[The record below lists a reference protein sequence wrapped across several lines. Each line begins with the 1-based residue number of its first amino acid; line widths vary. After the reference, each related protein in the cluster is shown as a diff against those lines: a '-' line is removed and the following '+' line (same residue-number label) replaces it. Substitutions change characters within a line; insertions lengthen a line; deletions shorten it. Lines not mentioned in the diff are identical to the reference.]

1 MLANVGMLVQPISRA
16 VYLTNNSALVPSA
29 LFSHS
34 DQSSQWQTGIPSGT
48 GSSGWGGR
56 ITDLMQSQNAGAI
69 FPSMTATNSCQLFCT
84 GVQTFPATVPPTGM
98 ATLNPLSSAPAN
110 AAMQQLLTFDNGVQL
125 VQSGNGIMT
134 RGNNYATT
142 LTGLLG
148 GVTLQTQF
156 PAGNPLAA
164 QLQTVAKVMAVRNQ
178 LGLTRQIFFCML
190 DGFDTH
196 SAQMETQT
204 PLLQQLSQ
212 GVLAFYQATQELGI
226 DGSVTTFTASEF
238 GRTLTPS
245 GVDGSDHAW
254 GNHHFVIGSGVNGGQ
269 IYGNFPLLVPGG
281 INDAGTRGVLLPT
294 TSVDQYGATLAQW
307 FGVASASLPT
317 VFPNVANFGSNN
329 LGFLG

>member
-1 MLANVGMLVQPISRA
+1 MLVQPITRS

-56 ITDLMQSQNAGAI
+56 ITDLLQSQNSAGI

-98 ATLNPLSSAPAN
+98 VTLSGLSSASAN
-110 AAMQQLLTFDNGVQL
+110 TGMQQLLTFDNGVQL
-125 VQSGNGIMT
+125 VQAANGIVT
-134 RGNNYATT
+134 RGNNYANT
-142 LTGLLG
+142 LSGLLG

-178 LGLTRQIFFCML
+178 LGLTRQIFFCLL

-196 SAQMETQT
+196 ASQMETQT

-212 GVLAFYQATQELGI
+212 AVLAFYQATQELAI
-226 DGSVTTFTASEF
+226 DNSVTTFTASEF

-245 GVDGSDHAW
+245 GTDGSDHAW
-254 GNHHFVIGSGVNGGQ
+254 GNHHFIIGTGVKGGKF
-269 IYGNFPLLVPGG
+269 YGNFPLLAPGG
-281 INDAGTRGVLLPT
+281 NDDANTRGVLIPT
-294 TSVDQYGATLAQW
+294 TAVDQYGSTLAQW
-307 FGVASASLPT
+307 FGVPASSLPT
-317 VFPNVANFGSNN
+317 VFPNIANFGTSP